1 MDCSP
6 PGSSVHGIF
15 QARVL
20 EWGAIAFSKDRC
32 YLVGKG
38 LVICMAVDF
47 VTGVAVAAL
56 GRSDKS
62 ETGRISSNSALTGLM
77 KKGFEL
83 LVILIAAQLESVTG
97 FDYIR
102 NVVVCFFIGTEGISI
117 LENGGLLGVPLPAGM
132 KRWFEALRD
141 RGDEGL
147 PPGEG

>member
-1 MDCSP
+1 MHHAISIRN
-6 PGSSVHGIF
+6 GIL
-15 QARVL
+15 AAL
-20 EWGAIAFSKDRC
+20 AAIGAGLLSLLGGWDGMLRT
-32 YLVGKG
+32 

-132 KRWFEALRD
+132 KRWFEVLRD
-141 RGDEGL
+141 RADEGL

>member
-1 MDCSP
+1 MNHAISIRN
-6 PGSSVHGIF
+6 GIL
-15 QARVL
+15 AAVTAI
-20 EWGAIAFSKDRC
+20 GAGLLSLLGGWDGMLRT
-32 YLVGKG
+32 

-102 NVVVCFFIGTEGISI
+102 NVVLCFFIGTEGISI

-141 RGDEGL
+141 RADEGL
-147 PPGEG
+147 SPGEG

>member
-1 MDCSP
+1 MHHAISIRN
-6 PGSSVHGIF
+6 GIL
-15 QARVL
+15 AAAAAI
-20 EWGAIAFSKDRC
+20 GAGLLSLLGGWDGMLRT
-32 YLVGKG
+32 

-97 FDYIR
+97 FDYI
-102 NVVVCFFIGTEGISI
+102 
-117 LENGGLLGVPLPAGM
+117 PA
-132 KRWFEALRD
+132 
-141 RGDEGL
+141 
-147 PPGEG
+147 

>member
-1 MDCSP
+1 MHHAISIRN
-6 PGSSVHGIF
+6 GIL
-15 QARVL
+15 AAVAAI
-20 EWGAIAFSKDRC
+20 GAGLLSLLGGWDGMLRT
-32 YLVGKG
+32 

-102 NVVVCFFIGTEGISI
+102 NVVLCFFIGTEGISI